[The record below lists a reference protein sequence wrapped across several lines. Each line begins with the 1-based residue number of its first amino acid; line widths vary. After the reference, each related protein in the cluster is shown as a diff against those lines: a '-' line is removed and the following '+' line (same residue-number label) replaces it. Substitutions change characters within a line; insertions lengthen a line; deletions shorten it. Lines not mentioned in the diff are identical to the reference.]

1 MAPKRAAVSSRR
13 SLRVEAKRN
22 EVSVSYA
29 KALVELAD
37 EKSKLEPVHAGTF
50 SFVRLLFVG
59 ADQPAYHLKSS
70 IQHCV
75 AISGSCTRHFKL
87 DLAGI
92 LLTEGDHQ
100 LPG

>member
-1 MAPKRAAVSSRR
+1 MLQGLNHPLNSPPIKMMNMRTMSQRTVRTVAPKRAAVSSRR

-50 SFVRLLFVG
+50 RFVRFLSFNIPDRE
-59 ADQPAYHLKSS
+59 AH
-70 IQHCV
+70 
-75 AISGSCTRHFKL
+75 
-87 DLAGI
+87 
-92 LLTEGDHQ
+92 
-100 LPG
+100 